1 VREAE
6 LAAVRVAAAP
16 VVAVAEVA
24 TVAPPVAAA
33 EAVAAAP
40 DVAVAEAVGLAAP
53 AFFLSRDHLAAFS
66 LSRDHLAAL
75 ALPRTRHRAA
85 RHALIQSLEPRRSFR
100 PEAALLRSP

>member
-1 VREAE
+1 MHPVTAAE

-16 VVAVAEVA
+16 D
-24 TVAPPVAAA
+24 VAAA
-33 EAVAAAP
+33 EAAAA
-40 DVAVAEAVGLAAP
+40 VLHAAVAEAVGLAAP

-85 RHALIQSLEPRRSFR
+85 RRGLIQSLEPRRSSR

>member
-1 VREAE
+1 M
-6 LAAVRVAAAP
+6 AVAP
-16 VVAVAEVA
+16 DVAVAEVA
-24 TVAPPVAAA
+24 AAA
-33 EAVAAAP
+33 LDAAATEAVAAALHA
-40 DVAVAEAVGLAAP
+40 AVAEAVGLAAP